1 MKLQLKQTLKDI
13 FKQENYCKYLVFFAL
28 LSSFSGIVSN
38 ANNLPFR
45 WEIYTIASV
54 ILYIPL
60 GYVINFVHSRIND
73 SIEENTFG
81 SSAQT
86 GMKLFIALITNT
98 IIAGIIISG
107 VLVATALITKFPV
120 EGFNNPK
127 VFLTNPVM
135 FGVTAILAL
144 FCVLLF
150 TFMNVKFADKYSI
163 KDTFNWFAIFKPFF
177 KKFKDTALT
186 LIVLGLI
193 FLVVLAVVF
202 TINIVPTYG
211 ALFVAKVGAKA
222 LPYQPLM
229 AVTGTVLILLSVTVT
244 VVVAC
249 IHYIFLSLLYTL
261 LADIYKSANA
271 QEEVKADDE
280 LSQLQS
286 DATDSNQD

>member
-1 MKLQLKQTLKDI
+1 MKLQLEQTLKDI

-28 LSSFSGIVSN
+28 LSSFGGIVSN

-60 GYVINFVHSRIND
+60 GYVINFVHSRINE
-73 SIEENTFG
+73 SSEENTF
-81 SSAQT
+81 SLSAQT

-107 VLVATALITKFPV
+107 VLVAAALITKFPV

-127 VFLTNPVM
+127 ILLTNPVM
-135 FGVTAILAL
+135 FCVTAILAL

-163 KDTFNWFAIFKPFF
+163 KDTFNWFLIFKPFF

-193 FLVVLAVVF
+193 FLVIITVVF
-202 TINIVPTYG
+202 AINIALNYG
-211 ALFVAKVGAKA
+211 ALFVAQA
-222 LPYQPLM
+222 LPQT
-229 AVTGTVLILLSVTVT
+229 AIAITGTVLILLSVTVT

-249 IHYIFLSLLYTL
+249 IHYIFLSMLYTL
-261 LADIYKSANA
+261 LADIYKSANVK
-271 QEEVKADDE
+271 EEVQADDE
-280 LSQLQS
+280 LSQLQT
-286 DATDSNQD
+286 DATNSNQD

>member
-1 MKLQLKQTLKDI
+1 MKLQLGQTLKDI

-28 LSSFSGIVSN
+28 LSSFGGIVSN

-60 GYVINFVHSRIND
+60 GYVINFVHSRINE
-73 SIEENTFG
+73 SSEENTF
-81 SSAQT
+81 SLSAQT

-107 VLVATALITKFPV
+107 VLVAAALITKFPV

-127 VFLTNPVM
+127 ILLTNPVM
-135 FGVTAILAL
+135 FCVTAILAL

-163 KDTFNWFAIFKPFF
+163 NDTFNWFLIFKPFF

-193 FLVVLAVVF
+193 FLVIITVVF
-202 TINIVPTYG
+202 AINIALNYG
-211 ALFVAKVGAKA
+211 ALFVAQA
-222 LPYQPLM
+222 LPQTAI

-249 IHYIFLSLLYTL
+249 IHYIFLSMLYTL
-261 LADIYKSANA
+261 LADIYKSANVK
-271 QEEVKADDE
+271 EEVQADDE
-280 LSQLQS
+280 LSQLQT
-286 DATDSNQD
+286 DATNSNQD

>member
-1 MKLQLKQTLKDI
+1 MKLQLGQTLKDI

-28 LSSFSGIVSN
+28 LSSFGGIVSN

-60 GYVINFVHSRIND
+60 GYVINFVHSRINE
-73 SIEENTFG
+73 SSEENTFG
-81 SSAQT
+81 LSAQT

-107 VLVATALITKFPV
+107 VLVAAALITKFPV

-127 VFLTNPVM
+127 ILLTNPVM
-135 FGVTAILAL
+135 FCVTAILAL

-163 KDTFNWFAIFKPFF
+163 KDTFNWFLIFKPFF
-177 KKFKDTALT
+177 KKFKDTTLT

-193 FLVVLAVVF
+193 FLVIITVVF
-202 TINIVPTYG
+202 AINIALNYG
-211 ALFVAKVGAKA
+211 ALFVAQA
-222 LPYQPLM
+222 LPQTAI

-249 IHYIFLSLLYTL
+249 IHYIFLSMLYTL
-261 LADIYKSANA
+261 LADIYKSANVK
-271 QEEVKADDE
+271 EEVQADDE
-280 LSQLQS
+280 LSQLQT
-286 DATDSNQD
+286 DATNSNQD

>member
-1 MKLQLKQTLKDI
+1 MKLQLGQTLKDI

-28 LSSFSGIVSN
+28 LSSFGGIVSN

-60 GYVINFVHSRIND
+60 GYVINFVHSRINE
-73 SIEENTFG
+73 SSEENTF
-81 SSAQT
+81 SLSAQT

-107 VLVATALITKFPV
+107 VLVAAALITKFPV

-127 VFLTNPVM
+127 ILLTNPVM
-135 FGVTAILAL
+135 FCVTAILAL

-163 KDTFNWFAIFKPFF
+163 KDTFNWFLIFKPFF
-177 KKFKDTALT
+177 KKFKDTILT

-193 FLVVLAVVF
+193 FLVIITVVF
-202 TINIVPTYG
+202 AINIALNYG
-211 ALFVAKVGAKA
+211 ALFVAQA
-222 LPYQPLM
+222 LPQTAI

-249 IHYIFLSLLYTL
+249 IHYIFLSMLYTL
-261 LADIYKSANA
+261 LADIYKSANVK
-271 QEEVKADDE
+271 EEVQADDE
-280 LSQLQS
+280 LSQLQT
-286 DATDSNQD
+286 DATNSNQD

>member
-1 MKLQLKQTLKDI
+1 MKLQLGQTLKDI

-28 LSSFSGIVSN
+28 LSSFGGIVSN

-60 GYVINFVHSRIND
+60 GYVINFVHSRINE
-73 SIEENTFG
+73 SSEENTF
-81 SSAQT
+81 SLSAQT

-107 VLVATALITKFPV
+107 VLVAAALITKFPV

-127 VFLTNPVM
+127 ILLTNPAM
-135 FGVTAILAL
+135 FCVTAILAL

-163 KDTFNWFAIFKPFF
+163 KDTFNWFLIFKPFF

-193 FLVVLAVVF
+193 FLVIITVVF
-202 TINIVPTYG
+202 AINIALNYG
-211 ALFVAKVGAKA
+211 ALFVAQA
-222 LPYQPLM
+222 LPQTAI

-249 IHYIFLSLLYTL
+249 IHYIFLSMLYTL
-261 LADIYKSANA
+261 LADIYKSANVK
-271 QEEVKADDE
+271 EEVQADDE
-280 LSQLQS
+280 LSQLQT
-286 DATDSNQD
+286 DATNSNQD

>member
-1 MKLQLKQTLKDI
+1 MKLQLGQTLKDI

-28 LSSFSGIVSN
+28 LSSFGGIVSN

-60 GYVINFVHSRIND
+60 GYVINFVHSRINE
-73 SIEENTFG
+73 SSEENTF
-81 SSAQT
+81 SLSAQT

-107 VLVATALITKFPV
+107 VLVTAALITKFPV

-127 VFLTNPVM
+127 ILLTNPVM
-135 FGVTAILAL
+135 FCVTAILAL

-163 KDTFNWFAIFKPFF
+163 KDTFNWFLIFKPFF

-193 FLVVLAVVF
+193 FLVIITVVF
-202 TINIVPTYG
+202 AINIALNYG
-211 ALFVAKVGAKA
+211 ALFVAQA
-222 LPYQPLM
+222 LPQTAI

-249 IHYIFLSLLYTL
+249 IHYIFLSMLYTL
-261 LADIYKSANA
+261 LADIYKSANVK
-271 QEEVKADDE
+271 EEVKADDE
-280 LSQLQS
+280 LSQLQT
-286 DATDSNQD
+286 DATNSNQD

>member
-1 MKLQLKQTLKDI
+1 MKLQLGQTLKDI

-28 LSSFSGIVSN
+28 LSSFGGIVSN

-60 GYVINFVHSRIND
+60 GYVINFVHSRINE
-73 SIEENTFG
+73 SSEENTFG
-81 SSAQT
+81 LSAQT

-107 VLVATALITKFPV
+107 VLVAAALITKFPV

-127 VFLTNPVM
+127 IFLTNPVM
-135 FGVTAILAL
+135 FCVTAILAL

-163 KDTFNWFAIFKPFF
+163 KDTFNWFLIFKPFF

-193 FLVVLAVVF
+193 FLVIITVVF
-202 TINIVPTYG
+202 AINIALNYG
-211 ALFVAKVGAKA
+211 ALFVAQA
-222 LPYQPLM
+222 LPQTAI

-249 IHYIFLSLLYTL
+249 IHYIFLSMLYTL
-261 LADIYKSANA
+261 LADIYKSANVK
-271 QEEVKADDE
+271 EEVQADDE
-280 LSQLQS
+280 LSQLQT
-286 DATDSNQD
+286 DATNSNQD

>member
-1 MKLQLKQTLKDI
+1 MKLQLGQTLKDI

-28 LSSFSGIVSN
+28 LSSFGGIVSN

-60 GYVINFVHSRIND
+60 GYVINFVHSRINE
-73 SIEENTFG
+73 SSEENTF
-81 SSAQT
+81 SLSAQT

-107 VLVATALITKFPV
+107 VLVAAALITKFPV

-127 VFLTNPVM
+127 ILLTNPVM
-135 FGVTAILAL
+135 FCVTAILAL

-163 KDTFNWFAIFKPFF
+163 KDTFNWFLIFKPFF

-193 FLVVLAVVF
+193 FLVIITVVF
-202 TINIVPTYG
+202 AINIALNYG
-211 ALFVAKVGAKA
+211 ALFVAQA
-222 LPYQPLM
+222 LPQTAI

-249 IHYIFLSLLYTL
+249 IHYIFLSILYTL
-261 LADIYKSANA
+261 LADIYKSANVK
-271 QEEVKADDE
+271 EEVQADDE
-280 LSQLQS
+280 LSQLQT
-286 DATDSNQD
+286 DATNSNQD

>member
-1 MKLQLKQTLKDI
+1 MKLQLGQTLKDI

-28 LSSFSGIVSN
+28 LSSFGGIVSN

-60 GYVINFVHSRIND
+60 GYVINFVHSRINE
-73 SIEENTFG
+73 SSEENTF
-81 SSAQT
+81 SLSAQT

-107 VLVATALITKFPV
+107 VLVAAALITKFPV

-127 VFLTNPVM
+127 ILLTNPVM
-135 FGVTAILAL
+135 FCVTAILAL

-163 KDTFNWFAIFKPFF
+163 KDTFNWFLIFKPFF
-177 KKFKDTALT
+177 KKFKDTTLT

-193 FLVVLAVVF
+193 FLVIITVVF
-202 TINIVPTYG
+202 AINIALNYG
-211 ALFVAKVGAKA
+211 ALFVAQA
-222 LPYQPLM
+222 LPQTVI
-229 AVTGTVLILLSVTVT
+229 AVTGMVLILLSVTVT

-249 IHYIFLSLLYTL
+249 IHYIFLSMLYTL
-261 LADIYKSANA
+261 LADIYKSANVK
-271 QEEVKADDE
+271 EEVQADDE
-280 LSQLQS
+280 LSQLQT
-286 DATDSNQD
+286 DATNSNQD

>member
-1 MKLQLKQTLKDI
+1 MKLQLGQTLKDI

-28 LSSFSGIVSN
+28 LSSFGGIVSN

-60 GYVINFVHSRIND
+60 GYVINFVHSRINE
-73 SIEENTFG
+73 SSEENTF
-81 SSAQT
+81 SLSAQT

-127 VFLTNPVM
+127 ILLTNPVM
-135 FGVTAILAL
+135 FCVTAILAL

-163 KDTFNWFAIFKPFF
+163 KDTFNWFLIFKPFF
-177 KKFKDTALT
+177 KKFKDTVLT

-193 FLVVLAVVF
+193 FLVIITVVF
-202 TINIVPTYG
+202 AINIALNYG
-211 ALFVAKVGAKA
+211 ALFVAQA
-222 LPYQPLM
+222 LPQTAI

-249 IHYIFLSLLYTL
+249 IHYIFLSMLYTL
-261 LADIYKSANA
+261 LADIYKSANVK
-271 QEEVKADDE
+271 EEVQADDE
-280 LSQLQS
+280 LSQLQT
-286 DATDSNQD
+286 DATNSNQD

>member
-1 MKLQLKQTLKDI
+1 MKLQLGQTLKDI

-28 LSSFSGIVSN
+28 LSSFGGIVSN

-60 GYVINFVHSRIND
+60 GYVINFVHSRINE
-73 SIEENTFG
+73 SSEENTF
-81 SSAQT
+81 SLSAQT

-98 IIAGIIISG
+98 IIAGIIMSG
-107 VLVATALITKFPV
+107 VLVATVLITKIPIEV
-120 EGFNNPK
+120 FNNPK

-135 FGVTAILAL
+135 FCVTAILAL

-163 KDTFNWFAIFKPFF
+163 KDTFNWFLIFKPFF

-193 FLVVLAVVF
+193 FLVIITVVF
-202 TINIVPTYG
+202 AINIALNYG
-211 ALFVAKVGAKA
+211 ALFVAQA
-222 LPYQPLM
+222 LPQTAI

-249 IHYIFLSLLYTL
+249 IHYIFLSMLYTL
-261 LADIYKSANA
+261 LADIYKSANVK
-271 QEEVKADDE
+271 EEVKADDE
-280 LSQLQS
+280 LSQLQT
-286 DATDSNQD
+286 DATNSNQD

>member
-13 FKQENYCKYLVFFAL
+13 FNQENYCKYLVFFAL
-28 LSSFSGIVSN
+28 LSSFGGIVSN

-45 WEIYTIASV
+45 LEIYTIASV

-60 GYVINFVHSRIND
+60 GYIINFVHSRINN
-73 SIEENTFG
+73 SSEENSFG
-81 SSAQT
+81 LSAQT
-86 GMKLFIALITNT
+86 GMKLFVALVSNT
-98 IIAGIIISG
+98 IISGIIIAG
-107 VLVATALITKFPV
+107 LFVGTALLIKFPV
-120 EGFNNPK
+120 EGFNNLK
-127 VFLTNPVM
+127 TLLTNPAM
-135 FGVTAILAL
+135 FCVTAISAL

-193 FLVVLAVVF
+193 FLVVITAVF
-202 TINIVPTYG
+202 AINIALNYG
-211 ALFVAKVGAKA
+211 AIFIAQA
-222 LPYQPLM
+222 LPQTLI
-229 AVTGTVLILLSVTVT
+229 AVAGTVLILLSVTVT

-249 IHYIFLSLLYTL
+249 IHYIFLSMLYTL

-271 QEEVKADDE
+271 KDEIKTDDE
-280 LSQLQS
+280 LSQLQT
-286 DATDSNQD
+286 DATDSNQN

>member
-1 MKLQLKQTLKDI
+1 MKLQLGQTLKDI

-28 LSSFSGIVSN
+28 LSSFGGIVSN

-60 GYVINFVHSRIND
+60 GYVINFVHSRINE
-73 SIEENTFG
+73 SSEENTF
-81 SSAQT
+81 SLSAQT

-107 VLVATALITKFPV
+107 VLVAAALITKFPV

-127 VFLTNPVM
+127 ILLTNPVM
-135 FGVTAILAL
+135 FCVTAILAL

-163 KDTFNWFAIFKPFF
+163 KDTFNWFLIFKPFF

-193 FLVVLAVVF
+193 FLVIITVVF
-202 TINIVPTYG
+202 AINIALNYG
-211 ALFVAKVGAKA
+211 ALFVAQA
-222 LPYQPLM
+222 LPQTAI

-249 IHYIFLSLLYTL
+249 IHYIFLSMLYTL
-261 LADIYKSANA
+261 LADIYKSANVK
-271 QEEVKADDE
+271 EEVKADDE
-280 LSQLQS
+280 LSQLQT
-286 DATDSNQD
+286 DAANSNQD

>member
-1 MKLQLKQTLKDI
+1 MKLQLGQTLKDI

-28 LSSFSGIVSN
+28 LSSFGGIVSN

-60 GYVINFVHSRIND
+60 GYVINFVHSIINE
-73 SIEENTFG
+73 SSEENTFG
-81 SSAQT
+81 LSAQT

-107 VLVATALITKFPV
+107 VLVAAALITKFPV

-127 VFLTNPVM
+127 ILLTNPVM
-135 FGVTAILAL
+135 FCVTAILAL

-163 KDTFNWFAIFKPFF
+163 KDTFNWFLIFKPFF

-193 FLVVLAVVF
+193 FLVIITVVF
-202 TINIVPTYG
+202 AINIALNYG
-211 ALFVAKVGAKA
+211 ALFVAQA
-222 LPYQPLM
+222 LPQTAI

-249 IHYIFLSLLYTL
+249 IHYIFLSMLYTL
-261 LADIYKSANA
+261 LADIYKSANVK
-271 QEEVKADDE
+271 EDVKADDE
-280 LSQLQS
+280 LSQLQT
-286 DATDSNQD
+286 DATNSNQD

>member
-1 MKLQLKQTLKDI
+1 MKLQLGQTLKDI

-28 LSSFSGIVSN
+28 LSSFGGIVSN
-38 ANNLPFR
+38 ANNLPLR

-60 GYVINFVHSRIND
+60 GYVINFVHSRINE
-73 SIEENTFG
+73 SSEENTF
-81 SSAQT
+81 SLSAQT

-107 VLVATALITKFPV
+107 VLVAAALITKFPV

-127 VFLTNPVM
+127 ILLTNPVM
-135 FGVTAILAL
+135 LCVTAILAL

-163 KDTFNWFAIFKPFF
+163 KDTFNWFLIFKPFF

-193 FLVVLAVVF
+193 FLVIITVVF
-202 TINIVPTYG
+202 AINIALNYG
-211 ALFVAKVGAKA
+211 ALFVAQA
-222 LPYQPLM
+222 LPQTAI

-249 IHYIFLSLLYTL
+249 IHYIFLSMLYTL
-261 LADIYKSANA
+261 LADIYKSANVK
-271 QEEVKADDE
+271 EEVQADDE
-280 LSQLQS
+280 LSQLQT
-286 DATDSNQD
+286 DATNSNQD

>member
-1 MKLQLKQTLKDI
+1 MKLQLGQTLKDI

-28 LSSFSGIVSN
+28 LSSFGGIVSN

-60 GYVINFVHSRIND
+60 GYVINFVHSRINE
-73 SIEENTFG
+73 SSEENTF
-81 SSAQT
+81 SLSAQT

-107 VLVATALITKFPV
+107 VLVVVALITKFPV

-127 VFLTNPVM
+127 ILLTNPVM
-135 FGVTAILAL
+135 FCVTAILAL

-163 KDTFNWFAIFKPFF
+163 KDTFNWFLIFKPFF

-193 FLVVLAVVF
+193 FLVIITVVF
-202 TINIVPTYG
+202 AINIALNYG
-211 ALFVAKVGAKA
+211 ALFVAQA
-222 LPYQPLM
+222 LPQTAI

-249 IHYIFLSLLYTL
+249 IHYIFLSMLYTL
-261 LADIYKSANA
+261 LADIYKSANVK
-271 QEEVKADDE
+271 EEVKADDE
-280 LSQLQS
+280 LSQLQT
-286 DATDSNQD
+286 DATNSNQD

>member
-1 MKLQLKQTLKDI
+1 MKLQLVQTLKDI

-28 LSSFSGIVSN
+28 LSSFGGIVSN

-60 GYVINFVHSRIND
+60 GYVINFVHSRINE
-73 SIEENTFG
+73 SSEENSF
-81 SSAQT
+81 SLSAQT

-107 VLVATALITKFPV
+107 VLVAAALITKFPV

-127 VFLTNPVM
+127 ILLTNPVM
-135 FGVTAILAL
+135 FCVTAILAL

-163 KDTFNWFAIFKPFF
+163 KDTFNWFLIFKPFF

-193 FLVVLAVVF
+193 FLVIITVVF
-202 TINIVPTYG
+202 AINIALNYG
-211 ALFVAKVGAKA
+211 ALFVAQA
-222 LPYQPLM
+222 LPQTAI

-249 IHYIFLSLLYTL
+249 IHYIFLSMLYTL
-261 LADIYKSANA
+261 LADIYKSANVK
-271 QEEVKADDE
+271 EEVKADDE
-280 LSQLQS
+280 LSQLQT
-286 DATDSNQD
+286 DATNSNQD

>member
-1 MKLQLKQTLKDI
+1 MKLQLGQTLKDI

-28 LSSFSGIVSN
+28 LSSFGGIVSN

-60 GYVINFVHSRIND
+60 GYVINFVHSRINE
-73 SIEENTFG
+73 SSEENTF
-81 SSAQT
+81 SLSAQT

-127 VFLTNPVM
+127 ILLTNPVM
-135 FGVTAILAL
+135 FCVTAILAL

-163 KDTFNWFAIFKPFF
+163 KDTFNWFLIFKPFF

-193 FLVVLAVVF
+193 FLVIITVVF
-202 TINIVPTYG
+202 AINIALNYG
-211 ALFVAKVGAKA
+211 ALFVAQA
-222 LPYQPLM
+222 LPQTAI

-249 IHYIFLSLLYTL
+249 IHYIFLSMLYTL
-261 LADIYKSANA
+261 LADIYKSANVK
-271 QEEVKADDE
+271 EEVKADDE
-280 LSQLQS
+280 LSQLQT
-286 DATDSNQD
+286 DATNSNQD

>member
-1 MKLQLKQTLKDI
+1 MKLQLGQTLKDI

-28 LSSFSGIVSN
+28 LSSFGGIVSN

-60 GYVINFVHSRIND
+60 GYVINFVHSRINE
-73 SIEENTFG
+73 SSEENTF
-81 SSAQT
+81 SLSAQT

-127 VFLTNPVM
+127 ILLTNPVM
-135 FGVTAILAL
+135 LCVTAILAL

-163 KDTFNWFAIFKPFF
+163 KDTFNWFLIFKPFF

-193 FLVVLAVVF
+193 FLVIITVVF
-202 TINIVPTYG
+202 AINIALNYG
-211 ALFVAKVGAKA
+211 ALFVAQA
-222 LPYQPLM
+222 LPQTAI

-249 IHYIFLSLLYTL
+249 IHYIFLSMLYTL
-261 LADIYKSANA
+261 LADIYKSANVK
-271 QEEVKADDE
+271 EEVQADDE
-280 LSQLQS
+280 LSQLQT
-286 DATDSNQD
+286 DATNSNQD

>member
-1 MKLQLKQTLKDI
+1 MKLQLGQTLKDI

-28 LSSFSGIVSN
+28 LSSFGGIVSN
-38 ANNLPFR
+38 ANNLPLR

-60 GYVINFVHSRIND
+60 GYVINFVHSRINE
-73 SIEENTFG
+73 SSEENTF
-81 SSAQT
+81 SLSAQT

-107 VLVATALITKFPV
+107 VLVAAALITKFPV

-127 VFLTNPVM
+127 ILLTNPVM
-135 FGVTAILAL
+135 FCVTAILAL

-163 KDTFNWFAIFKPFF
+163 KDTFNWFLIFKPFF

-193 FLVVLAVVF
+193 FLVIITVVF
-202 TINIVPTYG
+202 AINIALNYG
-211 ALFVAKVGAKA
+211 ALFVAQA
-222 LPYQPLM
+222 LPQTAI

-249 IHYIFLSLLYTL
+249 IHYIFLSMLYTL
-261 LADIYKSANA
+261 LADIYKSANVK
-271 QEEVKADDE
+271 EEVKADDE
-280 LSQLQS
+280 LSQLQT
-286 DATDSNQD
+286 DATNSNQD

>member
-60 GYVINFVHSRIND
+60 GYIINFVHSRIND

-135 FGVTAILAL
+135 FCVTAIMAL

-193 FLVVLAVVF
+193 FLVVITVVF
-202 TINIVPTYG
+202 AINIALNYG
-211 ALFVAKVGAKA
+211 ALFVAQA
-222 LPYQPLM
+222 LPQTAI

-271 QEEVKADDE
+271 KEEVKADDE

>member
-1 MKLQLKQTLKDI
+1 MKLQLGQTLKDI

-28 LSSFSGIVSN
+28 LSSFGGIVSN

-60 GYVINFVHSRIND
+60 GYVINFVHSRINE
-73 SIEENTFG
+73 SSEENTF
-81 SSAQT
+81 SLSAQT

-107 VLVATALITKFPV
+107 VLVAAALITKFPV

-127 VFLTNPVM
+127 ILLTNPVM
-135 FGVTAILAL
+135 FCVTAILAL

-163 KDTFNWFAIFKPFF
+163 KDTFNWFLIFKPFF
-177 KKFKDTALT
+177 KKIKDTALT

-193 FLVVLAVVF
+193 FLVIITVVF
-202 TINIVPTYG
+202 AINIALNYG
-211 ALFVAKVGAKA
+211 ALFVAQA
-222 LPYQPLM
+222 LPQTAI

-249 IHYIFLSLLYTL
+249 IHYIFLSMLYTL
-261 LADIYKSANA
+261 LADIYKSANVK
-271 QEEVKADDE
+271 EEVKADDE
-280 LSQLQS
+280 LSQLQT
-286 DATDSNQD
+286 DATNSNQD

>member
-1 MKLQLKQTLKDI
+1 MKLQLGQTLKDI

-28 LSSFSGIVSN
+28 LSSFGGIVSN

-60 GYVINFVHSRIND
+60 GYVINFVHLRINE
-73 SIEENTFG
+73 SSEENTF
-81 SSAQT
+81 SLSAQT

-107 VLVATALITKFPV
+107 VLVAAALITKFPV

-127 VFLTNPVM
+127 ILLTNPVM
-135 FGVTAILAL
+135 FCVTAILAL

-163 KDTFNWFAIFKPFF
+163 KDTFNWFLIFKPFF

-193 FLVVLAVVF
+193 FLVIITVVF
-202 TINIVPTYG
+202 AINIALNYG
-211 ALFVAKVGAKA
+211 ALFVAQA
-222 LPYQPLM
+222 LPQTAI

-249 IHYIFLSLLYTL
+249 IHYIFL
-261 LADIYKSANA
+261 
-271 QEEVKADDE
+271 
-280 LSQLQS
+280 
-286 DATDSNQD
+286 

>member
-1 MKLQLKQTLKDI
+1 MKLQLGQTLKDI

-28 LSSFSGIVSN
+28 LSSFGGIVSN

-60 GYVINFVHSRIND
+60 GYVINFVHSRINE
-73 SIEENTFG
+73 SSEENTF
-81 SSAQT
+81 SLSAQT

-107 VLVATALITKFPV
+107 VLVAAALITKFPV

-127 VFLTNPVM
+127 ILLTNPVM
-135 FGVTAILAL
+135 FCVTAILAL

-163 KDTFNWFAIFKPFF
+163 KDTFNWFLIFKPFF
-177 KKFKDTALT
+177 KKFKDTVLT

-193 FLVVLAVVF
+193 FLVIITVVF
-202 TINIVPTYG
+202 AINIALNYG
-211 ALFVAKVGAKA
+211 ALFVAQA
-222 LPYQPLM
+222 LPQTAI

-249 IHYIFLSLLYTL
+249 IHYIFLSMLYTL
-261 LADIYKSANA
+261 LADIYKSANVK
-271 QEEVKADDE
+271 EEVQADDE
-280 LSQLQS
+280 LSQLQT
-286 DATDSNQD
+286 DATNSNQD

>member
-1 MKLQLKQTLKDI
+1 MKLQLGQTLKDI

-28 LSSFSGIVSN
+28 LSSFGGIVSN

-60 GYVINFVHSRIND
+60 GYVINFVHSRINE
-73 SIEENTFG
+73 SSEENTF
-81 SSAQT
+81 SLSAQT

-127 VFLTNPVM
+127 ILLTNPVM
-135 FGVTAILAL
+135 FCVTAILAL

-163 KDTFNWFAIFKPFF
+163 KDTFNWFLIFKPFF

-193 FLVVLAVVF
+193 FLVIITVVF
-202 TINIVPTYG
+202 AINIALNYG
-211 ALFVAKVGAKA
+211 ALFIAQA
-222 LPYQPLM
+222 LPQTAI

-249 IHYIFLSLLYTL
+249 IHYIFLSMLYTL
-261 LADIYKSANA
+261 LADIYKSANVK
-271 QEEVKADDE
+271 EEVQADDE
-280 LSQLQS
+280 LSQLQT
-286 DATDSNQD
+286 DATNSNQD

>member
-1 MKLQLKQTLKDI
+1 MKLQLGQTLKDI

-28 LSSFSGIVSN
+28 LSSFGGIVSN

-60 GYVINFVHSRIND
+60 GYVINFVHSRINE
-73 SIEENTFG
+73 SSEENTF
-81 SSAQT
+81 SLSAQT

-107 VLVATALITKFPV
+107 VLVAAALITKFPV

-127 VFLTNPVM
+127 ILLTNPVM
-135 FGVTAILAL
+135 FCVTAILAL

-163 KDTFNWFAIFKPFF
+163 KDTFNWFLIFKPFF

-193 FLVVLAVVF
+193 FLVIITVVF
-202 TINIVPTYG
+202 AINIALNYG
-211 ALFVAKVGAKA
+211 ALFIAQA
-222 LPYQPLM
+222 LPQTAI

-249 IHYIFLSLLYTL
+249 IHYIFLSMLYTL
-261 LADIYKSANA
+261 LADIYKSANVK
-271 QEEVKADDE
+271 EEVQADDE
-280 LSQLQS
+280 LSQLQT
-286 DATDSNQD
+286 DATNSNQD

>member
-1 MKLQLKQTLKDI
+1 MKLQLGQTLKDI

-28 LSSFSGIVSN
+28 LSSFGGIVSN

-60 GYVINFVHSRIND
+60 GYVINFVHLRINE
-73 SIEENTFG
+73 SSEENTF
-81 SSAQT
+81 SLSAQT

-107 VLVATALITKFPV
+107 VLVAAALITKFPV

-127 VFLTNPVM
+127 ILLTNPVM
-135 FGVTAILAL
+135 FCVTAILAL

-163 KDTFNWFAIFKPFF
+163 KDTFNWFLIFKPFF

-193 FLVVLAVVF
+193 FLVIITVVF
-202 TINIVPTYG
+202 AINIALNYG
-211 ALFVAKVGAKA
+211 ALFVAQA
-222 LPYQPLM
+222 LPQTAI

-249 IHYIFLSLLYTL
+249 IHYIFLSMLYTL
-261 LADIYKSANA
+261 LADIYKSANVK
-271 QEEVKADDE
+271 EEVKADDE
-280 LSQLQS
+280 LSPLQT
-286 DATDSNQD
+286 DATNSNQD

>member
-1 MKLQLKQTLKDI
+1 MKLQLGQTLKDI

-28 LSSFSGIVSN
+28 LSSFGGIVSN

-60 GYVINFVHSRIND
+60 GYVINFVHSRINE
-73 SIEENTFG
+73 SSEENTF
-81 SSAQT
+81 SLSAQT

-107 VLVATALITKFPV
+107 VLVAVALITKFPV

-127 VFLTNPVM
+127 ILLTNPVM
-135 FGVTAILAL
+135 FCVTAILAL

-163 KDTFNWFAIFKPFF
+163 KDTFNWFLIFKPFF

-193 FLVVLAVVF
+193 FLVIITVVF
-202 TINIVPTYG
+202 AINIALNYG
-211 ALFVAKVGAKA
+211 ALFVAQA
-222 LPYQPLM
+222 LPQTAI
-229 AVTGTVLILLSVTVT
+229 AVTGTVLIFLSVTVT

-249 IHYIFLSLLYTL
+249 IHYIFLSMLYTL
-261 LADIYKSANA
+261 LADIYKSANVK
-271 QEEVKADDE
+271 EEVKADDE
-280 LSQLQS
+280 LSQLQT
-286 DATDSNQD
+286 DATNSNQD